1 MAVIIAEGWKTY
13 ADKSEVVAGWPL
25 HASLPANAVFA
36 EVSGRRTLD
45 LYGGKVARGFAPR
58 RRVCLNFVVDLTA
71 GSLASTL
78 WSVGLNPVNIA
89 SAAYT
94 SSTNDRFRVEA
105 TSTEI
110 RVVRQAF
117 NPDGSIVSS
126 SQTVATVAH
135 TMAAGAS
142 YRVEIMVD
150 VSGETGLVDVMLNGV
165 SVINAE
171 FSRAIGTYACDAG
184 FGIVSLYAASSSG
197 ARGRVSN
204 LVLYS
209 DTAPT
214 AWPVGPLNL
223 SYLPAQPNAGETMSF
238 PPAITDPEVVIDS
251 PAGKTWDL
259 GDLAGVSTS
268 AIKGVIG
275 SVRLSAPDAVIP
287 ASVDIQFKDGAAVL
301 SAETHIVQPGTP
313 VHDRHIPIPVSDPAV
328 LNAMKMTVR
337 KTP

>member
-13 ADKSEVVAGWPL
+13 ADKTEVVAGWPL
-25 HASLPANAVFA
+25 HASLPTNAGFA

-71 GSLASTL
+71 GALASTL
-78 WSVGLNPVNIA
+78 FSVGLNPANVA

-105 TSTEI
+105 TNTQI
-110 RVVRQAF
+110 LVVRQAF
-117 NPDGSIVSS
+117 NPDGSLVGT

-142 YRVEIMVD
+142 YRVEVMAD
-150 VSGETGLVDVMLNGV
+150 VSGETGAVEVMVNGV
-165 SVINAE
+165 AVITAE
-171 FSRAIGTYACDAG
+171 FSRTIGTSACDAD

-209 DTAPT
+209 DAAPT

-223 SYLPAQPNAGETMSF
+223 SYLPAQPNAGETITF
-238 PPAITDPEVVIDS
+238 PPALTDPEILVDS
-251 PAGKTWDL
+251 PAGKTWQL
-259 GDLAGVSTS
+259 GDLAGVSAA

-275 SVRLSAPDAVIP
+275 SVRLNAPDAVIP

-313 VHDRHIPIPVSDPAV
+313 AHDRHIPIPVSDPAV
-328 LNAMKMTVR
+328 LNRMTLTAKR
-337 KTP
+337 TT

>member
-1 MAVIIAEGWKTY
+1 MAVIVAEGWKTY
-13 ADKSEVVAGWPL
+13 ADKSEVVAGWTL
-25 HASLPANAVFA
+25 HANLPTNAGFA

-45 LYGGKVARGFAPR
+45 LYGGKVARAFAPR
-58 RRVCLNFVVDLTA
+58 RRVCVHFVADLTA
-71 GSLASTL
+71 GTLASTL
-78 WSVGLNPVNIA
+78 WSVGFNPLNIA

-94 SSTNDRFRVEA
+94 TGNNDRFLVQA
-105 TSTEI
+105 TNTQI

-117 NPDGSIVSS
+117 NPDGSLVSS
-126 SQTVATVAH
+126 SQTVATVNH

-142 YRVEIMVD
+142 YRVEVMAD
-150 VSGETGLVDVMLNGV
+150 VSGETGAVEVMLNGV
-165 SVINAE
+165 AVITAE
-171 FSRAIGTYACDAG
+171 FSRAIGAYACDAD

-209 DTAPT
+209 DDSPT

-238 PPAITDPEVVIDS
+238 PPALTDPEIVIDS

-259 GDLAGVSTS
+259 GDLAGVSAS

-313 VHDRHIPIPVSDPAV
+313 AHDRHIPIPVSDPAV
-328 LNAMKMTVR
+328 LNRMTLTAKR
-337 KTP
+337 TT

>member
-13 ADKSEVVAGWPL
+13 ADKTEVVAGWPL
-25 HASLPANAVFA
+25 HASLPTNAGFA

-71 GSLASTL
+71 GALASTL
-78 WSVGLNPVNIA
+78 WSVGMNPVNIA
-89 SAAYT
+89 SSAYT
-94 SSTNDRFRVEA
+94 STLNDRFRVEA
-105 TSTEI
+105 TSSQI
-110 RVVRQAF
+110 QVARQAF
-117 NPDGSIVSS
+117 NPDGSLVGT

-204 LVLYS
+204 FVLYS
-209 DTAPT
+209 DASPT
-214 AWPVGPLNL
+214 QWPVGPLNL
-223 SYLPAQPNAGETMSF
+223 TYLPAQPNAGETMSF
-238 PPAITDPEVVIDS
+238 PPALTDPEILVDS
-251 PAGKTWDL
+251 PAGKTWQL
-259 GDLAGVSTS
+259 GDISGVAAS

-275 SVRLSAPDAVIP
+275 SVRLNAPDAVIP
-287 ASVDIQFKDGAAVL
+287 ASVDTVFNDGAAVL
-301 SAETHIVQPGTP
+301 AAQTHIVQPGTP
-313 VHDRHIPIPVSDPAV
+313 VYDRHITVPVSDPAV
-328 LNAMKMTVR
+328 LNRMTLTVKR
-337 KTP
+337 TS